1 MHIVIT
7 GGMGCGKSTVTSYLK
22 SCFQN
27 YHFYDMDERIRALY
41 NDRNMQDS
49 LDSMF
54 GTHQRKQISDIV
66 FANEEARDRLYRLMN
81 AIIFKQVADQRDY
94 RDVFYDI
101 PLYWE
106 NSDLQSTI
114 RPDAVICVSCSAD
127 VQRDRIHARDGISDK
142 KMQSI
147 LSLQKSLT
155 EKEDL
160 SDYVVRTD
168 GTYEDTI
175 DQLTHILTT
184 LGL

>member
-27 YHFYDMDERIRALY
+27 YHFYDMDERVRALY
-41 NDRNMQDS
+41 NDRIMQDS

-54 GTHQRKQISDIV
+54 GTHNRKQISDIV
-66 FANEEARDRLYRLMN
+66 FSNNEAREQLYRLMN
-81 AIIFKQVADQRDY
+81 AVIFKQAADQRDY
-94 RDVFYDI
+94 KNVFYDI

-114 RPDAVICVSCSAD
+114 HPDAVICISCSAETQK
-127 VQRDRIHARDGISDK
+127 QRIRSRDNISDEK
-142 KMQSI
+142 IQSI
-147 LSLQKSLT
+147 LSLQKSLP

-160 SDYVVRTD
+160 SDYVIRTD
-168 GTYEDTI
+168 GTHEDTI
-175 DQLTHILTT
+175 NQLTHVLIEI
-184 LGL
+184 GM

>member
-27 YHFYDMDERIRALY
+27 YHFYDMDERVRALY

-54 GTHQRKQISDIV
+54 GTHHRKQISDIV
-66 FANEEARDRLYRLMN
+66 FSNKEARERLYRLMN

-94 RDVFYDI
+94 KNVFYDI

-114 RPDAVICVSCSAD
+114 HPDAVICISCSAETQK
-127 VQRDRIHARDGISDK
+127 QRIRSRDNISDEK
-142 KMQSI
+142 IQSI
-147 LSLQKSLT
+147 LSLQKSLP

-160 SDYVVRTD
+160 SDYVIRTD
-168 GTYEDTI
+168 GTHEDTI
-175 DQLTHILTT
+175 NQLTRVLIEI
-184 LGL
+184 GM

>member
-27 YHFYDMDERIRALY
+27 YHFYDMDERVRALY

-54 GTHQRKQISDIV
+54 GTHHRKQISDIV
-66 FANEEARDRLYRLMN
+66 FSNTEARERLYRLMN

-94 RDVFYDI
+94 KNVFYDI

-114 RPDAVICVSCSAD
+114 HPDAVICISCSAETQK
-127 VQRDRIHARDGISDK
+127 QRIRSRDNISDEK
-142 KMQSI
+142 IQSI
-147 LSLQKSLT
+147 LSLQKSLP

-160 SDYVVRTD
+160 SDYVIRTD
-168 GTYEDTI
+168 GTHEDTI
-175 DQLTHILTT
+175 NQLTRVLIEI
-184 LGL
+184 GM